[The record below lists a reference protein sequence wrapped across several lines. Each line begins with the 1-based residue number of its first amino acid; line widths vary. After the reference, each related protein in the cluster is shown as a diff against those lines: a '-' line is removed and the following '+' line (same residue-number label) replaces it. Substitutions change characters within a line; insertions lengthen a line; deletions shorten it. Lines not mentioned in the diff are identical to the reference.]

1 MRVSFSPA
9 SQTAKPNITKMAQS
23 MNLNAAAG
31 LSGMLK
37 SGHKHLS
44 GPDATVVRNVEAA
57 RDLSR
62 IVSTS
67 LGPNGMNKLVVNH
80 LERIIVTSDCA
91 AIVRELEIE
100 HPAAKMLS
108 MASDAQDKEC
118 GDGTNLTVS
127 FAGELLGQT
136 EDLLRMGLHA
146 SEIVEGYK
154 KAGERLLELLPAL
167 AVETVDDPRDRDS
180 LLSVVSPVLCA
191 KQYGSEDV
199 LAPLVVDACLGT
211 MGSSSSSG
219 RPSVNPDSVRVSKIL
234 GSNVAESRVIRGFV
248 ALRGSEST
256 VTSAA
261 DAKIT
266 IFGCGIEASGTE
278 AKGTVLM
285 KNADDLKGYNK
296 SEEKRMEETIK
307 AIADTGCKV
316 VLSGGTVSEMALHF
330 IERYGLMCLRCPSK
344 FDLRRLCTA
353 SGATAL
359 VRLGPA
365 TPDEMGHC
373 DSVRVEE
380 VGGRKVT
387 IFSQDE
393 AGGDGGCRLSTILLR
408 ASTSSTLADLER
420 AIDDGVHAAKMACR
434 DGRLVPGAGAT
445 EMDLSVQIKNYADTC
460 PGLDQYA
467 VRAFARALEVVPR
480 TLAENAGLDGS
491 AVLAALGAAHANGNA
506 MAGVDIEAAE
516 TGRNGVDEATA
527 VRDLLNTKSNAFRL
541 AIDAALTVLRVDQI
555 IMSKP
560 AGGGQKDARMG
571 QV

>member
-1 MRVSFSPA
+1 
-9 SQTAKPNITKMAQS
+9 

-256 VTSAA
+256 VTNAA

>member
-1 MRVSFSPA
+1 
-9 SQTAKPNITKMAQS
+9 MAQS

-136 EDLLRMGLHA
+136 EDLLRMGLHP

-167 AVETVDDPRDRDS
+167 AVETVDDPRDRNS
-180 LLSVVSPVLCA
+180 LLSVVSPVLSA

-445 EMDLSVQIKNYADTC
+445 EMELSVQIKNYADTC

>member
-1 MRVSFSPA
+1 
-9 SQTAKPNITKMAQS
+9 MAQS

-44 GPDATVVRNVEAA
+44 GPDATIVRNVEAA

-80 LERIIVTSDCA
+80 LEKIIVTSDCA

-154 KAGERLLELLPAL
+154 KAGEKLLELLPEL
-167 AVETVDDPRDRDS
+167 AVEAIDDARDRDS
-180 LLSVVSPVLCA
+180 LVRVVGPVLSA

-199 LAPLVVDACLGT
+199 LAPLVVDACLRT
-211 MGSSSSSG
+211 MGSKSSA
-219 RPSVNPDSVRVSKIL
+219 PSVNPDSVRVSKIL

-256 VTSAA
+256 VTSAT

-285 KNADDLKGYNK
+285 KSADDLKGYNK
-296 SEEKRMEETIK
+296 SEEKKMEEIIK
-307 AIADTGCKV
+307 SIADTGCKV
-316 VLSGGTVSEMALHF
+316 VVSGGSVSEMALHF

-353 SGATAL
+353 TGSTAL

-373 DSVRVEE
+373 DSVKVEE

-387 IFSQDE
+387 IFSQNE
-393 AGGDGGCRLSTILLR
+393 AGGEGGCRLSTILLR

-434 DGRLVPGAGAT
+434 DGRLVPGAGAA
-445 EMDLSVQIKNYADTC
+445 EMDLSVKIKNFADTC

-506 MAGVDIEAAE
+506 MAGVDIEAAG
-516 TGRNGVDEATA
+516 TGRNGVDETTA

-560 AGGGQKDARMG
+560 AGGGKMKDARMG

>member
-1 MRVSFSPA
+1 
-9 SQTAKPNITKMAQS
+9 
-23 MNLNAAAG
+23 
-31 LSGMLK
+31 
-37 SGHKHLS
+37 
-44 GPDATVVRNVEAA
+44 
-57 RDLSR
+57 
-62 IVSTS
+62 
-67 LGPNGMNKLVVNH
+67 
-80 LERIIVTSDCA
+80 
-91 AIVRELEIE
+91 
-100 HPAAKMLS
+100 
-108 MASDAQDKEC
+108 
-118 GDGTNLTVS
+118 
-127 FAGELLGQT
+127 
-136 EDLLRMGLHA
+136 
-146 SEIVEGYK
+146 
-154 KAGERLLELLPAL
+154 
-167 AVETVDDPRDRDS
+167 
-180 LLSVVSPVLCA
+180 
-191 KQYGSEDV
+191 
-199 LAPLVVDACLGT
+199 
-211 MGSSSSSG
+211 
-219 RPSVNPDSVRVSKIL
+219 
-234 GSNVAESRVIRGFV
+234 
-248 ALRGSEST
+248 
-256 VTSAA
+256 
-261 DAKIT
+261 
-266 IFGCGIEASGTE
+266 
-278 AKGTVLM
+278 M

-445 EMDLSVQIKNYADTC
+445 EMELSVQIKNYADTC

>member
-1 MRVSFSPA
+1 
-9 SQTAKPNITKMAQS
+9 

-154 KAGERLLELLPAL
+154 KAGERLLELLPGL

-180 LLSVVSPVLCA
+180 LLSVVSPVLSA